1 MHAVAH
7 SWSGILIRIVTFC
20 ILAASGTLT
29 VAAEQTYQRG
39 WSHNCKLSCTNVSV
53 NQPETVE
60 RPGRTTAGTACLVSK
75 EACEAGRAAACAEA
89 VATTNNETLYDDCRI
104 VAEGEGE
111 CMQRCTLR

>member
-7 SWSGILIRIVTFC
+7 TWSKTLIRAAILCT
-20 ILAASGTLT
+20 LAASSTLT
-29 VAAEQTYQRG
+29 VAAEQAYQRG

-60 RPGRTTAGTACLVSK
+60 RPGRTNTGTACLDSK
-75 EACEAGRAAACAEA
+75 DACEAGRAAACAEA

-111 CMQRCTLR
+111 CVQRCTLR